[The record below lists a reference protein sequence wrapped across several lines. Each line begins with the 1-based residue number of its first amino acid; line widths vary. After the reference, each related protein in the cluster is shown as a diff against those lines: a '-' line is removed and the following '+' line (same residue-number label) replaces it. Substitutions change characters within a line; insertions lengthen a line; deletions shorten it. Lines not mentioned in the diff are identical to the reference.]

1 MGTYRRI
8 NVGSGRP
15 LEHLAHYSRAL
26 RVGDMVMQSGTTA
39 IDTEGNV
46 IGVGDV
52 AKQVDAIVEIARQSM
67 GKAGGRLEDVV
78 RTRTYITDMS
88 VADDAARALGK
99 YFCDVRPA
107 STLVGVNRLA
117 RPAQLI
123 EIEFDAVDGA
133 EKNAQRISSGRPTEE
148 AYGYSRAVRV
158 DDRIFVAGTT
168 ALQDGGGVAS
178 PGDLYAQT
186 QITMETIQ
194 SAIEEAGGT
203 MADVV
208 YSKAF
213 LTDVTNSDGHRK
225 ARLDILGDLRP
236 PLTLL
241 GIPDLMLPEMM
252 VEIEVEAIIGSAN
265 DRQIIY
271 TENEQEKARGYS
283 RAVRVGDVVH
293 VSGCTSI
300 DADRKVR
307 APGDWAAQYDM
318 AHEGIQA
325 ALEKAGATLDDIVR
339 RRTFTIDSAEQN
351 RPYGEGPPWFK
362 DSRPVS
368 LGCRIAGLADPEML
382 VEVDAMAI
390 IGARK
395 DIEWLSTADD

>member
-1 MGTYRRI
+1 MGRYRRI

-46 IGVGDV
+46 IGVGDI
-52 AKQVDAIVEIARQSM
+52 AAQVDAIVDIARQSM

-99 YFCDVRPA
+99 YFRDVRPA
-107 STLVGVNRLA
+107 STLVGVKRLA

-123 EIEFDAVDGA
+123 EIEFDAIDGA
-133 EKNAQRISSGRPTEE
+133 EQNAQRISSGKPTEE

-158 DDRIFVAGTT
+158 DNRIFVSGST
-168 ALQDGGGVAS
+168 ALQDSGEVAS
-178 PGDLYAQT
+178 PGDLYGQT
-186 QITMETIQ
+186 QITMATIQ
-194 SAIEEAGGT
+194 AAIEEAGGT
-203 MADVV
+203 LGDIV

-213 LTDVTNSDGHRK
+213 LTNVAESEGHRR
-225 ARLDILGDLRP
+225 ARLEMLGDLRP

-241 GIPDLMLPEMM
+241 GIPALMVPEML
-252 VEIEVEAIIGSAN
+252 VEIEAEAIIGSAN

-271 TENEQEKARGYS
+271 TENEAEKPRGYS

-300 DADRKVR
+300 DADRNVR
-307 APGDWAAQYDM
+307 AVGDWAAQYDL
-318 AHEGIQA
+318 AHEGIEA
-325 ALEKAGATLDDIVR
+325 ALEQAGATLDDIVR
-339 RRTFTIDSAEQN
+339 RRTFTIDRAEQN
-351 RPYGEGPPWFK
+351 RPYGEGPAWFK

-368 LGCRIAGLADPEML
+368 LGCRISGLADPEML

-390 IGARK
+390 IGARE
-395 DIEWLSTADD
+395 DIEWLSLAD

>member
-1 MGTYRRI
+1 MGRYRRI

-52 AKQVDAIVEIARQSM
+52 AAQVDAIVDIARQSM

-78 RTRTYITDMS
+78 RTRTYLTDLS
-88 VADDAARALGK
+88 VADEAARALSK
-99 YFCDVRPA
+99 YFRDVRPA
-107 STLVGVNRLA
+107 STLVGVKRLA

-123 EIEFDAVDGA
+123 EIEFDAIDGA
-133 EKNAQRISSGRPTEE
+133 EKNAQRVSSGRPTEE
-148 AYGYSRAVRV
+148 EFGCSRAVRV

-168 ALQDGGGVAS
+168 ALQDGGGVAC
-178 PGDLYAQT
+178 PGDVYGQS
-186 QITMETIQ
+186 QVTMETIQ
-194 SAIEEAGGT
+194 AAIEEAGGSLGD
-203 MADVV
+203 MV
-208 YSKAF
+208 YSKVF
-213 LTDVTNSDGHRK
+213 VTDMAQSDGQRQ
-225 ARLDILGDLRP
+225 ARLEALGDLRP
-236 PLTLL
+236 PCTLL
-241 GIPDLMLPEMM
+241 GIPGLQVPEML
-252 VEIEVEAIIGSAN
+252 VEIEAEAIIGSAN

-271 TENEQEKARGYS
+271 TENQAEKARGYS

-300 DADRKVR
+300 DADRNVR
-307 APGDWAAQYDM
+307 AVGDWAAQFDM
-318 AHEGIQA
+318 AHEGIEA
-325 ALEKAGATLDDIVR
+325 ALKEAGATLDDIVR
-339 RRTFTIDSAEQN
+339 RRTFTIDRAEQN

-368 LGCRIAGLADPEML
+368 LGCRISGLADPEML
-382 VEVDAMAI
+382 VEVDAMVV
-390 IGARK
+390 IGAHE
-395 DIEWLSTADD
+395 DIEWLSLAE

>member
-1 MGTYRRI
+1 MGRYRRI

-46 IGVGDV
+46 IGVGDI
-52 AKQVDAIVEIARQSM
+52 AAQVDAIVDIARQSM

-78 RTRTYITDMS
+78 RTRTYITDIS

-99 YFCDVRPA
+99 YFRDVRPA
-107 STLVGVNRLA
+107 STLVGVKRLA

-123 EIEFDAVDGA
+123 EIEFDAIDGA
-133 EKNAQRISSGRPTEE
+133 EQNAQRISSGKPTEE
-148 AYGYSRAVRV
+148 AYGYSRAVRM
-158 DDRIFVAGTT
+158 DDRIFVSGST
-168 ALQDGGGVAS
+168 ALQDNGEVAS
-178 PGDLYAQT
+178 PGDLYGQT
-186 QITMETIQ
+186 QVTMATIQ
-194 SAIEEAGGT
+194 AAIEEAGGSL
-203 MADVV
+203 DDIV

-213 LTDVTNSDGHRK
+213 LTDVTESEGHRR
-225 ARLDILGDLRP
+225 ARLELLGDLRP

-241 GIPDLMLPEMM
+241 GIPALMVPEML
-252 VEIEVEAIIGSAN
+252 VEIEAEAIVGSAN
-265 DRQIIY
+265 DRQTIY
-271 TENEQEKARGYS
+271 TANEAEKPRGYS

-300 DADRKVR
+300 DADRNVR
-307 APGDWAAQYDM
+307 AVGDWAAQYDL
-318 AHEGIQA
+318 AHEGIEA
-325 ALEKAGATLDDIVR
+325 ALKEAGATLDDIVR
-339 RRTFTIDSAEQN
+339 RRTFTIDRAEQN
-351 RPYGEGPPWFK
+351 RPYGEGPAWFK

-368 LGCRIAGLADPEML
+368 LGCRISGLADPEML

-390 IGARK
+390 IGAHE
-395 DIEWLSTADD
+395 DIEWLSLAD